1 MKLALLL
8 TVPVLFV
15 AAGCANPVKIV
26 PALTED
32 EKQTL
37 TCKEIGRESDRLN
50 ILLNQLRHG
59 NEPLFGNDPA
69 QSQQAEQAAQ
79 WGLNQIR
86 ELSVQKLCGFG

>member
-15 AAGCANPVKIV
+15 VSGCAHPVNVV
-26 PALTED
+26 PALDEA

-37 TCKEIGRESDRLN
+37 TCKDIGRESDRLN

-69 QSQQAEQAAQ
+69 RVQEAEQAAQ
-79 WGLNQIR
+79 MRLNQIR
-86 ELSVQKLCGFG
+86 ELSVQKLCVFG

>member
-8 TVPVLFV
+8 TVPVFFIV
-15 AAGCANPVKIV
+15 AGCANPVKIV
-26 PALTED
+26 TPLTEA

-50 ILLNQLRHG
+50 ILLSQLRHG

-69 QSQQAEQAAQ
+69 RVQEGEQAAQ
-79 WGLNQIR
+79 LRLNQIR
-86 ELSVQKLCGFG
+86 ELSVQKLCVFG

>member
-15 AAGCANPVKIV
+15 VAGCANSVKIV
-26 PALTED
+26 SPLTET

-50 ILLNQLRHG
+50 ILLNQSRHG
-59 NEPLFGNDPA
+59 NKPLFGNDPA
-69 QSQQAEQAAQ
+69 QLQQAEQAAQ
-79 WGLNQIR
+79 LRLNQIR
-86 ELSVQKLCGFG
+86 ELSVQKLCVFG